1 MNGDI
6 LYKRGW
12 NGILL
17 RCVDE
22 SEAQKL
28 MEMIHGGE
36 EGPHM
41 HAMVTARKITNQGYY
56 WTTMNAD
63 CANFVRKCHKCQIF
77 SKLQKRPPVELNPI
91 TSPWPF
97 ATWGIDVIGQIHPKA
112 SNGHQFILV
121 AVDYFTKWVEAES
134 FSVLM
139 PKKQSIL

>member
-1 MNGDI
+1 MQLIEEKPWFWDIENYLKNEEYPIGSSKTDQRIIRQLATSYVINGGI
-6 LYKRGW
+6 LYKKGW
-12 NGILL
+12 SGILL

-22 SEAQKL
+22 PEAQKL

-41 HAMVTARKITNQGYY
+41 HAMATARKITNQGYY

-97 ATWGIDVIGQIHPKA
+97 ATW
-112 SNGHQFILV
+112 
-121 AVDYFTKWVEAES
+121 E
-134 FSVLM
+134 LM
-139 PKKQSIL
+139 